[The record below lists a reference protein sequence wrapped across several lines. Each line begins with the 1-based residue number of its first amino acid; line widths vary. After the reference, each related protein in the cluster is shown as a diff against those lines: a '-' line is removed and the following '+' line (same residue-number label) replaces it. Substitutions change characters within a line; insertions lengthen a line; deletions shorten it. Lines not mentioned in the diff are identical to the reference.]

1 MRHLHSNKF
10 SLLILFQLAIP
21 RLHGQ
26 QLPLQIFSLASDYFV
41 TKGLDGMQ
49 IDWRLDLG
57 VTYMALD
64 QSIQYHFSAGF

>member
-26 QLPLQIFSLASDYFV
+26 QLPLQIFSLASDHFV
-41 TKGLDGMQ
+41 TNKLDGLQ
-49 IDWRLDLG
+49 VDWRLDLG
-57 VTYMALD
+57 LTAIALD
-64 QSIQYHFSAGF
+64 PVSIVLTRMH